1 MSTSATTSSAAD
13 PLFAAVERHIVACVQ
28 NAPLATDPFPYF
40 YADGAFPSEF
50 YDEMRRQLPAAEDYK
65 KISDSGRTGGA
76 YEARLILPLANGLDG
91 LAPAQREFWR
101 RVTAYFANSD
111 FTSALLRKFAP
122 TFAQATGKD
131 PRQLQ
136 YGIELLL
143 VKNLDGYQ
151 IGPHT
156 DIKSRA
162 VSIMFYMPS
171 SPRYEAYGT
180 SIYRPRMPGLRSDG
194 SRHYPFD
201 GFEKI
206 ETMPCRANAMFAFQR
221 NDVSFHG
228 VEPIQHPGC
237 ERDVLLYILRWRDPA
252 ARPAV

>member
-1 MSTSATTSSAAD
+1 M
-13 PLFAAVERHIVACVQ
+13 VACVET
-28 NAPLATDPFPYF
+28 APLATDPFPYF
-40 YADGAFPSEF
+40 YADGAFPSDF
-50 YDEMRRQLPAAEDYK
+50 YEEMRRQLPAAENYK
-65 KISDSGRTGGA
+65 KISETGRTKSA
-76 YEARLILPLANGLDG
+76 YEARLILSLTNGLDA
-91 LAPAQREFWR
+91 LPPAQREFWQR
-101 RVTAYFANSD
+101 LAASFAKPD
-111 FTSALLRKFAP
+111 FTTALLRKFAP

-143 VKNLDGYQ
+143 VKDLDGYQ

-180 SIYRPRMPGLRSDG
+180 SIYRPRMAGLRSDG

-228 VEPIQHPGC
+228 VEPIADPGC
-237 ERDVLLYILRWRDPA
+237 ERDVLLYILRWRDPG
-252 ARPAV
+252 ARASA